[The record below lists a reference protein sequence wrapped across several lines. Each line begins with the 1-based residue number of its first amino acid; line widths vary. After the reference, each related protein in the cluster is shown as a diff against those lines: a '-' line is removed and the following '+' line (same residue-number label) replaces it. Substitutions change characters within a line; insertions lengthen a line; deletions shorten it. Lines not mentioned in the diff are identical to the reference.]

1 MDKCTDQILK
11 FEQALKNKSS
21 NKRTLYAADTN
32 LISINYKVEDVIVS
46 VSKQIKALQSADC
59 VNRQH
64 NINKVKSSGNCLLSN
79 GTLKENIL
87 NKFETQCV
95 SDTQLIEIVQIVE
108 AQEADTGII
117 KEFDTTFCQKNNHID
132 YSESVFKEKLDNS
145 NKTKCLSSNTVATQ
159 NIPPTI
165 DNSSASNEILK
176 NGDSIK
182 PNNYVQGTFEVCK
195 EFSDSED
202 FQQFQAL
209 DDLEKSPIIS
219 KINPLIIKTAQSLVY
234 KLDSFEKFEAL
245 ALPIIEEY
253 PDLKVAKKVINSQ
266 IESKELF
273 FETNVD
279 PILKTNKL
287 NTSPILK
294 SSIDIKKHHN
304 NATPI
309 WATSEHKSQQSM
321 IEDEILFSS
330 DEENNHS
337 TNAGEDLPLTCAL
350 QTSFYDYT
358 GVLDKT
364 MYVGFQTA
372 SNKTI
377 QVHSDSF
384 IKAQSLLNNHE
395 LENIDVTELVNMF
408 DNTFKSS
415 NNTNSVGPNNANI
428 SLSTNNHSIDKQS
441 LGDNIFV
448 GFQKANGK
456 SIDISENA
464 LMKGAELLKDID
476 TNREMSQSQGSSHY
490 KRKKQLEAHSWNVT
504 KTVKHTKET
513 IKASTCFPNIVITK
527 EDNESQII
535 RIINDVE
542 NTLTKINDDNIIQ
555 EFETNLVEKGER
567 NNNALTYP
575 KEYNEMAGIEMANSK
590 VIKVSNKVMGKT
602 KRMFENSPELK
613 NVCNATPIT
622 ELSGFKTASN
632 KSIAVSEKTLLKYQ
646 NILDNIDFT
655 NILEPCQDMENKESG
670 TCAMPTVKGFST
682 ASNKEIIVTNEAL
695 LKSKALFEDIVITSD
710 MTVKNDRLNKTHSDM
725 FETFKIANNNIPEV
739 SKEALCRNDKIID
752 NISEENIRNS
762 SNKVYEPGIKL
773 QGFVTANNK
782 PIMVSSKLID
792 KYKNIFEDINISESN
807 VINDIEHQN
816 NNNLSEDVTKI
827 TNSESKFQLHT
838 SNQKAVD
845 VSKTIGK
852 GKKILR
858 DCYSF
863 QGFQTASHKKIS
875 VPKEKLA
882 SYLKIFD
889 GIDLNITEMDENLS
903 TKSLS
908 EAEMQYPQLIEP
920 KTVNNEN
927 ISFSEISKANSNK
940 LMHNI
945 DIGIAN
951 KENEYS
957 YSYKHLPETKDTLQ
971 SAKYIFQTASS
982 KPISVTEEAFEAS
995 QKIINAKTDEDVR
1008 NVKNLACV
1016 GFKTASKRKIDISKQ
1031 TLNKAKKFF
1040 DGIDETPSNEFKDL
1054 EKHTKSKFQFQ
1065 TANNKRVNVSEEAIV
1080 ASQKQLNTDL
1090 YCKRLQMSDS
1100 KNCNISKETMSAIDS
1115 INFNE
1120 DSKKNIPTLSNME
1133 YIQDSKLSYKINLD
1147 RNFKVNGNKDGT
1159 QEAYLEQ
1166 LKDISL
1172 NNILDSQIINN
1183 FEETLYTED
1192 FLKETSSIC
1201 KRSGSPILHCPKAK
1215 KRRFEAPASVIK
1227 NVNPDGCQ
1235 NNRKATFIFD
1245 SNYKKHNVFSL
1256 KDLKMFEEKY
1266 KSKTIDTQFFGFNF
1280 ENILEFEFSSERNDW
1295 TGVKLSTN
1303 NIKEIFEGSVNKK
1316 IIPTGWIE
1324 NHLKLIIW
1332 KLLSYEII
1340 YPNVCYKA
1348 CSMKKVMEQ
1357 LKYRYD
1363 RELYNVQRPAF
1374 RKILERDDIPTKTM
1388 VVCVVGVYINGVYVS
1403 SVANS
1408 TDTIELLL
1416 TDGWYCIK
1424 ACIDR
1429 LLAKYVCQGKVSVG
1443 TKLVIHG
1450 AELIN
1455 CDQGISPWEDT
1466 SSVRL
1471 RLFGNSTRRARWDAR
1486 LGYHSN
1492 AAILTQLSAVKA
1504 DGGKVSKLRVFVTR
1518 VYPTLYVEK
1527 FDDGSM
1533 VTRSERL
1540 ENLHQMKYESER
1552 QMLLEKIYED
1562 VEKEFYEQ
1570 ESQDSEGVDV
1580 DRRLETGS
1588 QISRAMKKHFDPA
1601 EFRASLTESQLRNL
1615 QNHTNKQKDK
1625 QIELIQE
1632 KVREK
1637 IKNSSLNVTRN
1648 VVPLMKIRVASVGDD
1663 FKICKGMISIWRP
1676 NEELQ
1681 EIITEGKWIQVY
1693 NVVPTALRYSEI
1705 QLSASRQSIF
1715 QNCEVKNSKKNT
1727 IIESLKRRYYPIRD
1741 LTKNSFLNTDYN
1753 EIDTVGFVFLIEPS
1767 NREFETSKQLFQN
1780 AFLADENKNIICVNF
1795 WGGIKKFG
1803 FEHIL
1808 DTGQIVACI
1817 NLQKRSGN
1825 TIKSIPQYRA
1835 TEFSYFTKTSKYKC
1849 IREVSIEL
1857 IKNFSGLDKRKF
1869 QDDCVVFKNNFASV
1883 KHGNDV
1889 SPYRMNNSDYNI
1901 SKNRI
1906 FIDSPIAKD
1915 ANFNLSGIDFEST
1928 FKQRDTQDMAPQELL
1943 RKEKVN
1949 AKIAKLKMYGE
1960 PPPLSTINIING
1972 SKNAANAFKSP
1983 LTTRN
1988 NIQV

>member
-1 MDKCTDQILK
+1 M
-11 FEQALKNKSS
+11 
-21 NKRTLYAADTN
+21 
-32 LISINYKVEDVIVS
+32 
-46 VSKQIKALQSADC
+46 
-59 VNRQH
+59 
-64 NINKVKSSGNCLLSN
+64 
-79 GTLKENIL
+79 ENIP

-108 AQEADTGII
+108 AQEVDTGII
-117 KEFDTTFCQKNNHID
+117 KEFDTSFCQKINHTD
-132 YSESVFKEKLDNS
+132 YSERVCTEKVDKSNNTKCLYSSNTDSRQNGPPNNDNSSGLNGIVKNGESMKLDN
-145 NKTKCLSSNTVATQ
+145 
-159 NIPPTI
+159 I
-165 DNSSASNEILK
+165 
-176 NGDSIK
+176 
-182 PNNYVQGTFEVCK
+182 VQGTIEGCK
-195 EFSDSED
+195 EISDSED
-202 FQQFQAL
+202 FQHYQAL
-209 DDLEKSPIIS
+209 EDLEKSPIIS
-219 KINPLIIKTAQSLVY
+219 KINPSFIKTPQSLVC

-245 ALPIIEEY
+245 ALPIIEQY
-253 PDLKVAKKVINSQ
+253 PDLKVAKKVIDSQ

-279 PILKTNKL
+279 PILKSHKL

-294 SSIDIKKHHN
+294 SNIDIKKHYN
-304 NATPI
+304 IPI
-309 WATSEHKSQQSM
+309 CSTSEHKSQQSM
-321 IEDEILFSS
+321 SEDEILFSS

-337 TNAGEDLPLTCAL
+337 TNAGEDLPLTSAL

-372 SNKTI
+372 SNNTI
-377 QVHSDSF
+377 KVHSDSF
-384 IKAQSLLNNHE
+384 IKAQSLLNSHE
-395 LENIDVTELVNMF
+395 LETLDFTDLVYMF
-408 DNTFKSS
+408 DNSYRSS
-415 NNTNSVGPNNANI
+415 NNTNDIEANHTNI
-428 SLSTNNHSIDKQS
+428 SLSTNNHRVDKQS
-441 LGDNIFV
+441 LGENIFL

-456 SIDISENA
+456 TIDISHDA
-464 LMKGAELLKDID
+464 LIKGAELFKDID
-476 TNREMSQSQGSSHY
+476 TNGKMSQSQESSHNKY
-490 KRKKQLEAHSWNVT
+490 KNHLEAHSCNLT
-504 KTVKHTKET
+504 KTIKHKHTQDT
-513 IKASTCFPNIVITK
+513 IKTTTSLPSKVIIK
-527 EDNESQII
+527 QDNVECQIN

-542 NTLTKINDDNIIQ
+542 NTFVKIDDDNIIK
-555 EFETNLVEKGER
+555 EFETNLVEKGES
-567 NNNALTYP
+567 NNALSYP
-575 KEYNEMAGIEMANSK
+575 KEYIGMTGSMPNSK
-590 VIKVSNKVMGKT
+590 LINISNKVIEKT
-602 KRMFENSPELK
+602 KRFQYSPEIK
-613 NVCNATPIT
+613 NACNATPIT

-632 KSIAVSEKTLLKYQ
+632 RSIAVSEKTLLKYQ

-655 NILEPCQDMENKESG
+655 NVLEPFQDMENKESG
-670 TCAMPTVKGFST
+670 TCVMPTFKGFST
-682 ASNKEIIVTNEAL
+682 ASNKEIIVTKEAL
-695 LKSKALFEDIVITSD
+695 LKSKVVFENIVKNSD
-710 MTVKNDRLNKTHSDM
+710 VTVNNDRLSKTHSDM
-725 FETFKIANNNIPEV
+725 FETFKIANNNKTEV
-739 SKEALCRNDKIID
+739 SKEALCRSDKIIH
-752 NISEENIRNS
+752 NILEEDIENIRNT
-762 SNKVYEPGIKL
+762 SNKVYEPGIEL

-782 PIMVSSKLID
+782 PIIVSSKLID
-792 KYKNIFEDINISESN
+792 KYKNIFEDIDISESN
-807 VINDIEHQN
+807 AIHKVEHQSSK
-816 NNNLSEDVTKI
+816 NLSKDVTKI
-827 TNSESKFQLHT
+827 TNYESKFHLH
-838 SNQKAVD
+838 SNQKTVD
-845 VSKTIGK
+845 VSKTIAK
-852 GKKILR
+852 GKETLR

-863 QGFQTASHKKIS
+863 QGFQTASNKKIN
-875 VPKEKLA
+875 VPEEKLA
-882 SYLKIFD
+882 SYLKVFD
-889 GIDLNITEMDENLS
+889 GIDVNITEMDENLY
-903 TKSLS
+903 TKSPS
-908 EAEMQYPQLIEP
+908 EEEMQDPPLIKI

-927 ISFSEISKANSNK
+927 ISFSEISKAKSNK
-940 LMHNI
+940 LMLNI
-945 DIGIAN
+945 DLGIAN
-951 KENEYS
+951 KENECAYT
-957 YSYKHLPETKDTLQ
+957 YIQLPEYKDVLQ
-971 SAKYIFQTASS
+971 PEKYIFQTASS

-995 QKIINAKTDEDVR
+995 QKIINAKTDKDVR
-1008 NVKNLACV
+1008 NVVSLGNV
-1016 GFKTASKRKIDISKQ
+1016 GFKTASKRKIDISKH

-1040 DGIDETPSNEFKDL
+1040 DGIVETPSNEFKDL
-1054 EKHTKSKFQFQ
+1054 EQHIKSKFQFQ
-1065 TANNKRVNVSEEAIV
+1065 TANNKAVNVSEKAIV

-1090 YCKRLQMSDS
+1090 YCKSLQMAENKNSNISMNAIYSINANADS
-1100 KNCNISKETMSAIDS
+1100 KQN
-1115 INFNE
+1115 
-1120 DSKKNIPTLSNME
+1120 
-1133 YIQDSKLSYKINLD
+1133 
-1147 RNFKVNGNKDGT
+1147 
-1159 QEAYLEQ
+1159 EAYLEQ

-1192 FLKETSSIC
+1192 FSKETSSTC
-1201 KRSGSPILHCPKAK
+1201 KRSGSPILQCPKAK
-1215 KRRFEAPASVIK
+1215 KCRFEAPVRVIK
-1227 NVNPDGCQ
+1227 NINPNGCQ
-1235 NNRKATFIFD
+1235 NNRKATFVFD
-1245 SNYKKHNVFSL
+1245 SNYKKHKVFSL
-1256 KDLKMFEEKY
+1256 KDLNMFEEKY
-1266 KSKTIDTQFFGFNF
+1266 KSKTMDTQFFGFNF

-1295 TGVKLSTN
+1295 TGVKLTTN
-1303 NIKEIFEGSVNKK
+1303 SIKEMFEESVNKK

-1332 KLLSYEII
+1332 KLVSYEIK

-1388 VVCVVGVYINGVYVS
+1388 VVCVVGFYINGVYVS

-1429 LLAKYVCQGKVSVG
+1429 LLAKYVCQGKICVG
-1443 TKLVIHG
+1443 TKLVING

-1471 RLFGNSTRRARWDAR
+1471 RLFGNSTRRARWDTR

-1504 DGGKVSKLRVFVTR
+1504 DGGKVSKLRVYVTR

-1580 DRRLETGS
+1580 DKRLETGS
-1588 QISRAMKKHFDPA
+1588 QIARAMKKHFDPA
-1601 EFRASLTESQLRNL
+1601 EFRASLTESQLRSL

-1625 QIELIQE
+1625 QIERIQK

-1637 IKNSSLNVTRN
+1637 IKTSSLNVARN
-1648 VVPLMKIRVASVGDD
+1648 VVPLMKIRVASVGED

-1693 NVVPTALRYSEI
+1693 NVVPTAHRYSEI

-1715 QNCEVKNSKKNT
+1715 QNYEVKNFTKNT

-1753 EIDTVGFVFLIEPS
+1753 EIDTVGFIFLIEPS
-1767 NREFETSKQLFQN
+1767 IREFETSKQLYQN
-1780 AFLADENKNIICVNF
+1780 VFLADENKNIICVNF

-1825 TIKSIPQYRA
+1825 TMKSIPQYRA

-1849 IREVSIEL
+1849 IREVSEEL
-1857 IKNFSGLDKRKF
+1857 IKIFSGLDKRKF
-1869 QDDCVVFKNNFASV
+1869 QEDCVVFKNNFASI
-1883 KHGNDV
+1883 KHCNDV

-1901 SKNRI
+1901 SKNKI

-1915 ANFNLSGIDFEST
+1915 ANFNLSGLDFEST

-1988 NIQV
+1988 NIQVTCAEKSSILNKENSNIETSPVLPLRRSGKKPTVNPVKLNFNVVNNVNNIADPFADDFDASPPLSLD